1 MLIVMPSDRFRVYI
15 NPYRNCQQ
23 VLLSAVAG
31 GDNAKQMK
39 TPNGNGGRVYTYD
52 NNIKI
57 SCNSVFDSGGGG
69 NKCANINVN

>member
-39 TPNGNGGRVYTYD
+39 TPNGNGGRV
-52 NNIKI
+52 
-57 SCNSVFDSGGGG
+57 
-69 NKCANINVN
+69 